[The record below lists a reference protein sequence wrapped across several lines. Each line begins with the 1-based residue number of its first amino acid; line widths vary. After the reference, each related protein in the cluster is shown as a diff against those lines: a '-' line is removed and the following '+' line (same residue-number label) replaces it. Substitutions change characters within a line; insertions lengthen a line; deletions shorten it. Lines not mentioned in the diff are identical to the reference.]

1 MKRLAFARIAQETN
15 SLSPVP
21 TELGDFAT
29 THLHTGGDVLAMA
42 QRGFEVPGMFRRAEL
57 TGFVS
62 ALRAR
67 ATEVEPIPLL
77 SAWAPPGGP
86 LSPACFAELE
96 HYLLDGIARAGRL
109 DGMYLCLHG
118 AMGAQGIRD
127 PEGRLVRAVRDR
139 LRGAPLVV
147 SHDLHANLTRARVE
161 AADAIVAYQTNPH
174 RDLAATGAKAGRILA
189 GTVLG
194 ELHPEMA
201 WRTLPMMLGGGSTVD
216 FLSPMRPV
224 FRRLR
229 AAERAGALAT
239 AVCMVHPWL
248 ADPALGWSTIAVTNN
263 DRAGAERLADEL
275 AELCWERRHHAPPT
289 TLSPTDA
296 IDRARR
302 ARIRRRLGC
311 VMMSDASD
319 VVAAGAPGDST
330 HLLAALIE
338 RAPDL
343 RSYAAVRDP
352 AAIAELWG
360 RGEGEVITT
369 AIGGRLDPARSAP
382 LAVSATILTKQVRHG
397 FGRCIVLA
405 VGNTRI
411 VVTQGPAL
419 AIRPSFYTELGL
431 PIWRAD
437 IVVVKSLFLARLF
450 FLAYSRLALLVRTR
464 GATDFDA
471 GFALT
476 LEGSIHP
483 RDDVADWRER
493 DRLRR
498 YGAASALSGHL

>member
-1 MKRLAFARIAQETN
+1 MKRLAFARIAQESN
-15 SLSPVP
+15 ALSPVP
-21 TELGDFAT
+21 TELADFAT
-29 THLHTGGDVLAMA
+29 THLHLGADVLAMA
-42 QRGFEVPGMFRRAEL
+42 SHPPEVAGMFRRAEL
-57 TGFVS
+57 AGFVS
-62 ALRAR
+62 ATRAR
-67 ATEVEPIPLL
+67 ASDVEPVPLL

-86 LSPACFAELE
+86 LSPACFNALE
-96 HYLLDGIARAGRL
+96 QRLLEGLERAGRI

-127 PEGRLVRAVRDR
+127 PEGRLVRAVRER

-174 RDLAATGAKAGRILA
+174 RDLAATGAKAGRILI

-201 WRTLPMMLGGGSTVD
+201 WRTLPMMLGGGTTVD

-229 AAERAGALAT
+229 AAERHGALA
-239 AVCMVHPWL
+239 ASVLMVHPWND
-248 ADPALGWSTIAVTNN
+248 DPALGWSTIAVTNG

-275 AELCWERRHHAPPT
+275 AEMCWERRHHKPPT
-289 TLSPTDA
+289 PLSPPEA
-296 IDRARR
+296 IERARR
-302 ARIRRRLGC
+302 ARVRRRLGC

-330 HLLAALIE
+330 HLVGALIE
-338 RAPDL
+338 QAPDL

-352 AAIAELWG
+352 IAITELWS
-360 RGEGEVITT
+360 RPVGESVTT
-369 AIGGRLDPARSAP
+369 TIGGRLDPARSAP
-382 LAVSATILTKQVRHG
+382 LRVTGTIVTKRERHG

-405 VGNTRI
+405 VANARI
-411 VVTQGPAL
+411 VITEGPAL
-419 AIRPSFYTELGL
+419 VIRPSFYTELEL

-450 FLAYSRLALLVRTR
+450 FLAYSRLSLLVRTH

-476 LEGSIHP
+476 LDGPIHP
-483 RDDVADWRER
+483 RDEVADWRDR

-498 YGAASALSGHL
+498 DVRR

>member
-1 MKRLAFARIAQETN
+1 MKRIAFARIAQETN

-21 TELGDFAT
+21 TELADFAT
-29 THLHTGGDVLAMA
+29 THLHAGAEVLAMA
-42 QRGFEVPGMFRRAEL
+42 SRRPEVPGMFRRAEL
-57 TGFVS
+57 TGFV
-62 ALRAR
+62 AAARAR
-67 ATEVEPIPLL
+67 ASEVEPVPVL

-86 LSPACFAELE
+86 LSPACFAALE
-96 HYLLDGIARAGRL
+96 QQLLEGLDRAGRV
-109 DGMYLCLHG
+109 DGVYLCLHG
-118 AMGAQGIRD
+118 AMGAQGIAD
-127 PEGRLVRAVRDR
+127 PEGRLVRAVRER
-139 LRGAPLVV
+139 IGGAPLVV

-174 RDLAATGAKAGRILA
+174 RDLAATGAKAGRILV

-194 ELHPEMA
+194 ELRPEMA
-201 WRTLPMMLGGGSTVD
+201 WRTLPMMLGGGTTVD
-216 FLSPMRPV
+216 FLSPMRAV

-229 AAERAGALAT
+229 AAERAGALSAS
-239 AVCMVHPWL
+239 VLMVHPWM
-248 ADPALGWSTIAVTNN
+248 DHPALGWSTIAITDG

-289 TLSPTDA
+289 PLSPDEA

-319 VVAAGAPGDST
+319 AVGAGAPGDST
-330 HLLAALIE
+330 HLLAALLE

-343 RSYAAVRDP
+343 RTYAAVRDP
-352 AAIAELWG
+352 AAIAELWS
-360 RGEGEVITT
+360 RSEGEVVSC
-369 AIGGRLDPARSAP
+369 AIGGRLDPARSSP
-382 LAVSATILTKQVRHG
+382 LAVTATIATKRERHG
-397 FGRCIVLA
+397 FGRTIVLA
-405 VGNTRI
+405 IGNAR
-411 VVTQGPAL
+411 VVITEGPAL
-419 AIRPSFYTELGL
+419 VLRPSFYTELGL

-450 FLAYSRLALLVRTR
+450 FLAYSRLSLLVRTR

-471 GFALT
+471 GFVLALD
-476 LEGSIHP
+476 GPMHP
-483 RDDVADWRER
+483 RDHVADWRER

-498 YGAASALSGHL
+498 C

>member
-15 SLSPVP
+15 ALSPVP
-21 TELGDFAT
+21 TQIADFAT
-29 THLHTGGDVLAMA
+29 THLHAGNEVLAMA
-42 QRGFEVPGMFRRAEL
+42 SRRPEVPGMFRRAEL

-67 ATEVEPIPLL
+67 ARDVEPVPLL

-96 HYLLDGIARAGRL
+96 HRLLDGLDRAGRV

-118 AMGAQGIRD
+118 AMGAQGLRD
-127 PEGRLVRAVRDR
+127 PEGRLVRAVRER

-147 SHDLHANLTRARVE
+147 SHDLHANVTRARVE

-194 ELHPEMA
+194 ELRPEMA
-201 WRTLPMMLGGGSTVD
+201 WRTLPMMLGGGTTVD
-216 FLSPMRPV
+216 FLSPMRAV

-229 AAERAGALAT
+229 AAERSGALA
-239 AVCMVHPWL
+239 ASVLMVHPWND
-248 ADPALGWSTIAVTNN
+248 DPALGWSTIAVTNG
-263 DRAGAERLADEL
+263 DRAGAERIAEEL

-289 TLSPTDA
+289 PLPPADA

-338 RAPDL
+338 HAPDL

-352 AAIAELWG
+352 VAIAELWM
-360 RGEGEVITT
+360 RSEGEVVTT
-369 AIGGRLDPARSAP
+369 AIGGRLDPARSTP
-382 LAVSATILTKQVRHG
+382 LAITATIRTKRERHG

-405 VGNTRI
+405 VGDTRI
-411 VVTQGPAL
+411 VLTEGPAL
-419 AIRPSFYTELGL
+419 VIKPSFYTELGL

-450 FLAYSRLALLVRTR
+450 FLPYSRLSLLVRTH

-476 LEGSIHP
+476 LDGPIHP

-498 YGAASALSGHL
+498 CG